1 MVLILLSTLIRSL
14 ATSLRP
20 RASVSTLMRNLKFTG
35 PAQNC
40 SSSLAVLLFSNAFG
54 LRCVRSPRSSRR
66 HASVVLR
73 ILVLGMC
80 TAVHSYGFFGGFFC
94 VFFCIIFASWL
105 SCLLSNMER
114 GSGCLS
120 CFWLFAKKHSGWT
133 GWWVTWKPVVRQTS
147 RSSKACP
154 SFVLFIL
161 V

>member
-66 HASVVLR
+66 HAPVVLR

-80 TAVHSYGFFGGFFC
+80 TAVHSYGFFLFFFFLC
-94 VFFCIIFASWL
+94 VFLHNFCIVIV
-105 SCLLSNMER
+105 
-114 GSGCLS
+114 
-120 CFWLFAKKHSGWT
+120 LFAFEYGTRIWLPIVFLVVCKKTFRMDRMMGYMET
-133 GWWVTWKPVVRQTS
+133 RGP
-147 RSSKACP
+147 P
-154 SFVLFIL
+154 NESFK
-161 V
+161 